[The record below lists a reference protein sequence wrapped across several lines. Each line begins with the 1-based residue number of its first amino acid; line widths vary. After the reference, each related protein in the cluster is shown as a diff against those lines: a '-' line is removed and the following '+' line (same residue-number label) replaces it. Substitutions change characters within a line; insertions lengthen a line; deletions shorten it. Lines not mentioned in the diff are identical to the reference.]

1 MGLADTED
9 LKRAAG
15 FEAARLVEA
24 GMRIGLGTGS
34 TVAHF
39 LVFLSRRLHE
49 GGLRDV
55 VGVPTSVRT
64 AREAERLRIPLASLA
79 QHPELDLT
87 VDGADEVDPD
97 LNLVK
102 GLGGALVREK
112 IVAQAS
118 SRLAIIA
125 DDAKVVERL
134 GSKAPLPVEV
144 VQFGWEAHE
153 RFLESKGARPVI
165 RRRPD
170 GRLMSTDN
178 GNYIIDCRF
187 PDGIDDLEALQAG
200 LAARAGVVE
209 SGLFL
214 GMATEVVVGTRDG
227 VRHLYAD
234 RAPS

>member
-1 MGLADTED
+1 MADAGE

-15 FEAARLVEA
+15 LEGARLVEA

-39 LVFLSRRLHE
+39 LAFLSRRLHTD
-49 GGLRDV
+49 GLGDV
-55 VGVPTSVRT
+55 VGVPTSEWT
-64 AREAERLRIPLASLA
+64 AREAERLGIPLASLA
-79 QHPELDLT
+79 RHPELDLT

-97 LNLVK
+97 LNLIK

-118 SRLAIIA
+118 CRLAIIV

-134 GSKAPLPVEV
+134 GSRAPLPVEV
-144 VQFGWEAHE
+144 VPFGWEAHE
-153 RFLESKGARPVI
+153 GFLESKGARPVI
-165 RRRPD
+165 RRSAEGQAMR
-170 GRLMSTDN
+170 TDN
-178 GNYIIDCRF
+178 GNYIIDCHF
-187 PDGIDDLEALQAG
+187 PDGIDDPEALQAG
-200 LAARAGVVE
+200 LAGRAGVVE

-214 GMATEVVVGTRDG
+214 GMATEVVVGTQRG

>member
-1 MGLADTED
+1 
-9 LKRAAG
+9 
-15 FEAARLVEA
+15 
-24 GMRIGLGTGS
+24 MRIGLGTGS

-39 LVFLSRRLHE
+39 LAFLSRRLRE
-49 GGLRDV
+49 NGLRDV
-55 VGVPTSVRT
+55 VGVPTSEWT
-64 AREAERLRIPLASLA
+64 AREAERLEISLASLA

-118 SRLAIIA
+118 SRLAIIV
-125 DDAKVVERL
+125 DDAKLVDRL

-144 VQFGWEAHE
+144 VPFGWEAHV
-153 RFLESKGARPVI
+153 RFMESKGARPVI
-165 RRRPD
+165 RRCPD
-170 GRLMSTDN
+170 GRVMSTDN
-178 GNYIIDCRF
+178 GNYIIDCHF
-187 PDGIDDLEALQAG
+187 PDGIDDPEALQAG
-200 LAARAGVVE
+200 LAGRAGVVE

-214 GMATEVVVGTRDG
+214 GMATEVVVGTPDG

-234 RAPS
+234 GAPS